1 MEYFSTSMITTASNN
16 DSTEQLLPENVSQ
29 SFDNTTRRGSRSILR
44 NSDNWIRKRAL
55 MHRGYQWTTT
65 FEGVESASN
74 NEQSQN
80 FDTSTSSPET
90 IALRKYAN
98 DSPYNV
104 LRRRR
109 SSRRLPAIPHS
120 SDNNDGNVSQ
130 EIVLSSS
137 PYSSTDNP
145 LGPPLSSS
153 NNRSN
158 RSKSI
163 DSESSL
169 KTRST
174 HPKLSQTHQS
184 PSAKSVDLSNLRRRK
199 SLLVVN
205 NSLLP
210 QRSLDYPCIV
220 RKAQDLSDIVR
231 RRMLYS
237 KINKQQGDQFSMS
250 LEREHVPKVPRKII
264 IRQDNSIEI
273 ALR

>member
-1 MEYFSTSMITTASNN
+1 MEYFSTSMITTASTN

-65 FEGVESASN
+65 FEGVESTSN

-90 IALRKYAN
+90 IALRTYAT
-98 DSPYNV
+98 DPPYNV